1 MQTQILAQYKEEEE
15 DDDEKSEWDVS
26 ILARMRKLCMST
38 FLGILVFFPDEL
50 LIPNIHHS

>member
-26 ILARMRKLCMST
+26 VLAPMRKLCMST
-38 FLGILVFFPDEL
+38 FLGILVSFPDEL